1 MAKTNPK
8 RMTELTANHTFS
20 FRARQEVSRAE
31 RYCLFLSLMLID
43 TKELSRALQA
53 RKSSPEMSDD
63 DLRLRIEEGVRG
75 AVRASDVVSAFEQNR
90 IGVLLMETSR
100 AGLEIVKQRINLFL
114 VDYLRGTLQLPFEP
128 AVSIRDASFPEESEQ
143 FNQLAQLLG
152 RNQAASGNG
161 N

>member
-1 MAKTNPK
+1 MAGTNPN
-8 RMTELTANHTFS
+8 RMTDLSVNHTFS

-43 TKELSRALQA
+43 TNELSRALQA
-53 RKSSPEMSDD
+53 RKSSPELSVD
-63 DLRLRIEEGVRG
+63 DLRMRIEEGVRG

-114 VDYLRGTLQLPFEP
+114 IDYLRGTLQLPFEP

-143 FNQLAQLLG
+143 LNQLAQLLS
-152 RNQAASGNG
+152 RRPAAPSNG